1 MPVRVSVRADQ
12 FKAVLASMEPLQGV
26 IWGQLVMWMVINA
39 STLPCDL
46 QACCEIVNARSNE
59 ARRVVSELTG
69 LEPLSSLSTVDKDLS
84 TVDVYRRQNLSTVD
98 KPVYRR
104 QGVAFEGSPEGG
116 LTLRSDRPWGI
127 EPLSAEAA
135 AEHARRVRR
144 EKQQRYRAR
153 KAKALSTV
161 DDADT
166 VEGRLVCARN
176 SENQIPNT
184 THSLPSV
191 GSESRAHTHE
201 AEADPLAAGKLRGA
215 KLAVLRRTGV
225 AGCNGGDPRFVA
237 LVAAGVTDDELTWA
251 GGKAVA
257 KGAGFPYAVEALLRA
272 RQELAAGTPP
282 SMPVGTPGGP
292 ERLSA
297 WEARARELAGP
308 SAIGYKP
315 PS

>member
-1 MPVRVSVRADQ
+1 
-12 FKAVLASMEPLQGV
+12 
-26 IWGQLVMWMVINA
+26 
-39 STLPCDL
+39 
-46 QACCEIVNARSNE
+46 
-59 ARRVVSELTG
+59 
-69 LEPLSSLSTVDKDLS
+69 
-84 TVDVYRRQNLSTVD
+84 
-98 KPVYRR
+98 
-104 QGVAFEGSPEGG
+104 VAFEGEPEHG
-116 LTLRSDRPWGI
+116 LTLRTDRQWGI
-127 EPLSAEAA
+127 DPVLAN
-135 AEHARRVRR
+135 
-144 EKQQRYRAR
+144 
-153 KAKALSTV
+153 
-161 DDADT
+161 DT
-166 VEGRLVCARN
+166 VERRRRKEREKKARWRAKVEEAVHVDTPEAVHRDSCARN
-176 SENQIPNT
+176 SEDQIPIPNT
-184 THSLPSV
+184 AHPLLPSV
-191 GSESRAHTHE
+191 VEGAPRAHTHE